1 MKVLSLMKSG
11 KSATRLDQIC
21 VRREI
26 IQLFANMCS
35 TFSTHAY
42 LHIFA
47 FFLFLERFCTLV
59 LIQLDLLNLLII
71 LPLLINQVIFNFLF
85 TNTKVFIIAM
95 NSTRY
100 NLLKAFL
107 DNGDVLGVELLGVS
121 LVDQAHQQQG
131 LSVILRW
138 VGDDR

>member
-35 TFSTHAY
+35 TFSMHAH

-47 FFLFLERFCTLV
+47 YFLFLERFCT
-59 LIQLDLLNLLII
+59 
-71 LPLLINQVIFNFLF
+71 F
-85 TNTKVFIIAM
+85 
-95 NSTRY
+95 
-100 NLLKAFL
+100 
-107 DNGDVLGVELLGVS
+107 VLGFNWTFKSIDKPSSVDKQNDFQIFSSQTQQHHELNKE
-121 LVDQAHQQQG
+121 
-131 LSVILRW
+131 ITY
-138 VGDDR
+138 